1 MFSVRNFRFCLLV
14 CCLTLI
20 VGLET
25 VSAQPA
31 GNNVPMPANS
41 TVVGRSFYVEGA
53 IVALLFAGAVY
64 AVGRS
69 SRRV

>member
-1 MFSVRNFRFCLLV
+1 MLTVRHYRFCLLF

-20 VGLET
+20 VGLEPA
-25 VSAQPA
+25 SAQPA
-31 GNNVPMPANS
+31 GNNVAMPANT
-41 TVVGRSFYVEGA
+41 TVVTRSFYVEGA